1 MNHPRVA
8 SVTLILAGLACRKP
22 VGPAQQ
28 AAETS
33 PVETVAVVSRT
44 LSTVDRLPAQL
55 LPYESVDIYPKVTG
69 FLDEIRVDVGSR
81 VTKGDLL
88 IRLSAPELLAQRAQA
103 DAALQSAESQL
114 ASARAKLTSD
124 EGTHRHLAA
133 AAETPGVVAAND
145 LAVAQQTVEADRG
158 GAGAAEHNV
167 SAARDALRA
176 VAQMESYLDI
186 HAPFSGT
193 ITRRNLHPGA
203 LVGPASGQS
212 AAAPIVQ
219 LVDTGHLRMVVPV
232 PEAEVGAMQIGQQV
246 TFSVPAN
253 PGETFSAPI
262 ARISHDID
270 VQTRTMHVEL
280 DVQSPDEKLSPGSFA
295 SVTWPLVRSYPT
307 LFIPM
312 SAVTTDQQR
321 TFVIRAASGAAEW
334 VPVQTGQSVSTEI
347 EVVGDIHP
355 GDQVVRIAT
364 DAIRNGDKINSRP
377 TAVGGKAP
385 N

>member
-1 MNHPRVA
+1 MSRRAVLIFAASLVA
-8 SVTLILAGLACRKP
+8 CGKP
-22 VGPAQQ
+22 GGSPEPSAAAPA
-28 AAETS
+28 
-33 PVETVAVVSRT
+33 VETVAVVSRT
-44 LSTVDRLPAQL
+44 LSTLDRLPGQL
-55 LPYESVDIYPKVTG
+55 QAYESVDIYPKVTG

-81 VTKGDLL
+81 VTKGDVLA
-88 IRLSAPELLAQRAQA
+88 RLSAPELLAQRAQA
-103 DAALQSAESQL
+103 DAALRAAESQL
-114 ASARAKLTSD
+114 ASARAKLVSD

-176 VAQMESYLDI
+176 LTQMESYLDV

-212 AAAPIVQ
+212 GAAPIVQ
-219 LVDTGHLRMVVPV
+219 VVDTGRLRLVVPV
-232 PEAEVGAMQIGQQV
+232 PEAEVGSIRLGQQV
-246 TFSVPAN
+246 GFGVPAY
-253 PGETFSAPI
+253 PGEAFSAPI

-280 DVQSPDEKLSPGSFA
+280 DVRNPDDKLSPGSFA
-295 SVTWPLVRSYPT
+295 TVTWPVARAYPT
-307 LFIPM
+307 LFVPT

-321 TFVIRAASGAAEW
+321 TFVIRFAAGAAEW
-334 VPVQTGQSVSTEI
+334 VTVQTGHGMNGEI
-347 EVVGDIHP
+347 EIVGEVHP
-355 GDQVVRIAT
+355 GDQVVRSAT
-364 DAIRNGDKINSRP
+364 DAIRNGDKLSARL
-377 TAVGGKAP
+377 AADAGKP
-385 N
+385 

>member
-1 MNHPRVA
+1 MKRRVCSLVVVL
-8 SVTLILAGLACRKP
+8 SVLACGKAGGNRQ
-22 VGPAQQ
+22 PAD
-28 AAETS
+28 AE
-33 PVETVAVVSRT
+33 PAVETVAVVSRT

-55 LPYESVDIYPKVTG
+55 LPYETVDIYPKVTG
-69 FLDEIRVDVGSR
+69 FLDELRVDVGSR
-81 VTKGDLL
+81 VNKGDLL

-103 DAALQSAESQL
+103 DAALQAAESQL
-114 ASARAKLTSD
+114 ASARAKLVSD

-145 LAVAQQTVEADRG
+145 LAVVLQTVEADRG

-167 SAARDALRA
+167 RAARDTLRA

-212 AAAPIVQ
+212 GTVPIVQ
-219 LVDTGHLRMVVPV
+219 LVDTSRLRMVVPV
-232 PEAEVGAMQIGQQV
+232 PEAEVAMMQLGQQV
-246 TFSVPAN
+246 TFSVPAY
-253 PGETFSAPI
+253 PGEKFSAPI

-270 VQTRTMHVEL
+270 VQTRTMHIEL
-280 DVQSPDEKLSPGSFA
+280 DVQSPDERLSPGSFA
-295 SVTWPLVRSYPT
+295 NVLWPVVRSYPT
-307 LFIPM
+307 LFVPF

-321 TFVIRAASGAAEW
+321 TFVIRVNGGAAQW
-334 VPVQTGQSVSTEI
+334 VSVQTGQSVNGEI
-347 EVVGDIHP
+347 EVVGEIHP
-355 GDQVVRIAT
+355 GDLVVRIAT
-364 DAIRNGDKINSRP
+364 DSIRTGDKLNSRP
-377 TAVGGKAP
+377 ATVAGKAA